1 MSQADISSNNSEFW
15 NELCGSGLAK
25 FLGVTDSSPQSLRK
39 FDDWYFDFYPYLF
52 DHIPFKTMKGMNVL
66 EVGLGYGTVSQRL
79 AESGAEYTGLD
90 IAQGPVSMVN
100 QRLAQN
106 DLPGKAIQG
115 SILEPQLAVASFDY
129 VIAIGCLHHTGNLK
143 LAIEQCHSLLK
154 PGGQLIFMVYY
165 AYSYRRFRMAP
176 LLTIKSMM
184 KEMLGFRGVVGE
196 GSDRQ
201 RAAYDASSEGD
212 GAPQLLGTSPPPISG
227 RPFDIVY
234 RGRTL
239 RPELGR
245 FAQEKRLIGE
255 QVLAAAPA
263 NGLASPAAAA
273 LSTTVDGCT
282 APPASAALGPPACRA
297 RAETAATPR

>member
-106 DLPGKAIQG
+106 DLPGKASQG
-115 SILEPQLAVASFDY
+115 SLLEPQLAVASFDY

-212 GAPQLLGTSPPPISG
+212 GAPHTDWVSERSLKRFCKKFTSFEASIENIDQET
-227 RPFDIVY
+227 PF
-234 RGRTL
+234 R
-239 RPELGR
+239 
-245 FAQEKRLIGE
+245 
-255 QVLAAAPA
+255 
-263 NGLASPAAAA
+263 S
-273 LSTTVDGCT
+273 
-282 APPASAALGPPACRA
+282 
-297 RAETAATPR
+297 TPRKELIKTKWPSFVGLDIYATATK